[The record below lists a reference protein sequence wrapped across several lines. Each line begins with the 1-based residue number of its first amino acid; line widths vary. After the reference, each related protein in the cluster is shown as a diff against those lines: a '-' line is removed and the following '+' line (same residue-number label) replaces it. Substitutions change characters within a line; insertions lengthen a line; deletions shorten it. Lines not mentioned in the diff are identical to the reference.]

1 MIKARRSVKPFI
13 RRIRQRGQGMTE
25 YIIIVALIGVAAIGV
40 YALFRQT
47 IRNQTAGLASELAG
61 NDAQQ
66 NINKAQANAQQATT
80 QADAKKNLANY
91 NEQNH

>member
-1 MIKARRSVKPFI
+1 MMKSKSAVGTLVRFRR
-13 RRIRQRGQGMTE
+13 QLGQGMTE

-40 YALFRQT
+40 YALFGQT
-47 IRNQTAGLASELAG
+47 IRNQTAGLASEMAG

-66 NINKAQANAQQATT
+66 NINNAQDNAEQATK
-80 QADAKKNLANY
+80 QADDKKNLANY